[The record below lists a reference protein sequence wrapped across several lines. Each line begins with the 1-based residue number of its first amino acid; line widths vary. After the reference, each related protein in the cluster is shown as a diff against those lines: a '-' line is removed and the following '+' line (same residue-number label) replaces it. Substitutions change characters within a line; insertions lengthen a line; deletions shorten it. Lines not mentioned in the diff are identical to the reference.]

1 MWNTNY
7 LYTSI
12 NHCLQLGE
20 IYVVKMANIEVR
32 LKNERVKSFIAK
44 CVQEE
49 SLLREL
55 AARNVICEGKVLYDI
70 YHFEGPIS

>member
-1 MWNTNY
+1 
-7 LYTSI
+7 
-12 NHCLQLGE
+12 
-20 IYVVKMANIEVR
+20 MANIEVR